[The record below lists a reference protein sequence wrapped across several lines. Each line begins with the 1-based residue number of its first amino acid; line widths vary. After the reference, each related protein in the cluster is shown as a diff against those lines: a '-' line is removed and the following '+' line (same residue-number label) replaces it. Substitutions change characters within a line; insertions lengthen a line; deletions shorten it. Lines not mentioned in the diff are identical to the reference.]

1 MIITNGCYFLEQDAC
16 PKVPGDLGEI
26 LDLLPKGKEQL
37 ALLQTLYGWYI
48 WVILH
53 NIEYKC

>member
-16 PKVPGDLGEI
+16 PQVPGDLGEI

-37 ALLQTLYGWYI
+37 ALLQTLYG
-48 WVILH
+48 
-53 NIEYKC
+53 